1 MLIIFDFDGVL
12 RSISWQGIYEAYIE
26 ILRFKGKDHKEFFPD
41 LQSFKKWF
49 DSDYKKNLNKI
60 VEIKHD
66 EFEAVNAVYHAHYD
80 HRVSLFPWVDDLLRE
95 LSSRHTLALFYQICF
110 LTIPSASSN
119 LMDKILEMPSWPIVT
134 P

>member
-12 RSISWQGIYEAYIE
+12 RSISWEGIYGAYIE

-66 EFEAVNAVYHAHYD
+66 DVGAGHARR
-80 HRVSLFPWVDDLLRE
+80 HRHRLGRQCLDPGCWLRLRE
-95 LSSRHTLALFYQICF
+95 LSSRH
-110 LTIPSASSN
+110 
-119 LMDKILEMPSWPIVT
+119 
-134 P
+134 

>member
-12 RSISWQGIYEAYIE
+12 RSISWEGIYEAYIE

-80 HRVSLFPWVDDLLRE
+80 HRVSLFPWVDDLL
-95 LSSRHTLALFYQICF
+95 
-110 LTIPSASSN
+110 
-119 LMDKILEMPSWPIVT
+119 K
-134 P
+134 